1 MTTQSALSTKNVQ
14 VPVYATNPDGTAYS
28 PSADVVNLA
37 FMAKPPDANPAS
49 GDWHTGSWTTNPSG
63 GHLAQ
68 VLVGPANGGVPLT
81 EGAYTVWVQVVD
93 NPEVPTEPVGELV
106 ISP

>member
-1 MTTQSALSTKNVQ
+1 VTTQSVLSTLYVQ
-14 VPVYATNPDGTAYS
+14 VPVYVTLPNGTAYN

-37 FMAKPPDANPAS
+37 FMPKPPDANPGS

-63 GHLAQ
+63 VPLAQ
-68 VLVGPANGGVPLT
+68 CLVGPANGGVLLT
-81 EGAYTVWVQVVD
+81 EGTYTVWVQVVD
-93 NPEVPTEPVGELV
+93 NPEVPTEPVGELD